1 MSAIRIASFAAASL
15 LVVSGAATSAQQ
27 ATTAEVVPAATEP
40 ARPPSW
46 MRPLT
51 PAEIDNT
58 LEIGGQ
64 DIAARKVRSRMTV
77 AVNVNGAGP
86 YRFVVDSGADSS
98 VLGQRIARQLALP
111 AGRPA
116 MLNSMTESRVIERAI
131 VDELVVGPNR
141 VTGLALPVLEERHL
155 GSEGILGLDALN
167 EQRLVMDFDKRT
179 IALDDA
185 SKQAGR
191 FDGEI
196 VVTAK
201 LQRGQLILTQ
211 TRAQALR
218 VDAVIDTG
226 SEITIGNIALR
237 DKLVKRRGTKLQ
249 TVEITG
255 VTGAKASLQYATI
268 PELKI
273 GPVLLRNVPM
283 AFADV
288 PPFGVF
294 GLKDQPSLLLGT
306 DLMENFRKVSLD
318 FRARKVRFQLRKC
331 GDVAVRIGSQ
341 VARMGADALSPAA
354 CS

>member
-1 MSAIRIASFAAASL
+1 MTTLRSASLGLAGLLALAASPGPAQEATA
-15 LVVSGAATSAQQ
+15 VEVSPATA
-27 ATTAEVVPAATEP
+27 EP

-51 PAEIDNT
+51 PADIDNT
-58 LEIGGQ
+58 LEIGGE
-64 DIAARKVRSRMTV
+64 DIAAKKVRSRMTV
-77 AVNVNGAGP
+77 AVNVNGTGP

-116 MLNSMTESRVIERAI
+116 MLNSMTESRMIERAI

-185 SKQAGR
+185 SKQGQR
-191 FDGEI
+191 FEGEI

-226 SEITIGNIALR
+226 SEITIGNLALR
-237 DKLVKRRGTKLQ
+237 DKLVKRRGTKLE

-255 VTGAKASLQYATI
+255 VTGAKANLQYATI

-283 AFADV
+283 AFSDV

-294 GLKDQPSLLLGT
+294 GLKDQPALLLGT

-331 GDVAVRIGSQ
+331 GDVTVRIGSQ
-341 VARMGADALSPAA
+341 VARMGADGMTPSA